1 MTIVKLAYTA
11 VVTAML
17 GIHSPAF
24 GEGATA
30 PSGTPQTTTEQI
42 SPDVAPRLEI
52 SRKLRHGMTNPILR
66 GWVNYVT
73 GVAWSPDGR
82 LLASYSDYGSLITL
96 WSADGSRLKEFR
108 RCCTYLHNSILFLSG
123 GRKIL
128 TPAALKSRADNRFAF
143 TLWDV
148 DTGAVDRNI
157 IGLSPEENWQYNRS
171 DAFALSPDGQSIAAL
186 TRLSPAPVTLYST
199 RDWSILRKIEV
210 TDPKYADAP
219 YSLAF
224 SPDGGLLA
232 IGVSSGKVF
241 IFDLKQPEA
250 VPSTLH
256 VNRDLI
262 GVGSMAFSPDGR
274 FLATGTVLPSASRE
288 PSPVKVWRVTDH
300 ELIVAYSGPFASV
313 GQLSWSVDG
322 RYLAVAGGDHTV
334 RVFSPTEPT
343 REGAIVSLE
352 SAVMSVAFSPDGG
365 SLAAAAGDAVTV
377 LTLTH

>member
-1 MTIVKLAYTA
+1 MTMVKFAYTA
-11 VVTAML
+11 VVTVML
-17 GIHSPAF
+17 GIHSPAL

-30 PSGTPQTTTEQI
+30 PSGTTPTTTEQI

-52 SRKLRHGMTNPILR
+52 SRKLRHGTTNPILR

-82 LLASYSDYGSLITL
+82 LLASYSDYGSLITI

-123 GRKIL
+123 GRRIL

-148 DTGAVDRNI
+148 DTGTVDRNI

-199 RDWSILRKIEV
+199 RDWSIVRKIEV
-210 TDPKYADAP
+210 TDPKYVDAP

-256 VNRDLI
+256 VNRDLV
-262 GVGSMAFSPDGR
+262 GVGIGRHVGWLLARRGLASGRSRRRRHGLHINALTRFHALELDAFDEATTLLWVWR
-274 FLATGTVLPSASRE
+274 FLAST
-288 PSPVKVWRVTDH
+288 
-300 ELIVAYSGPFASV
+300 
-313 GQLSWSVDG
+313 
-322 RYLAVAGGDHTV
+322 AV
-334 RVFSPTEPT
+334 S
-343 REGAIVSLE
+343 
-352 SAVMSVAFSPDGG
+352 
-365 SLAAAAGDAVTV
+365 
-377 LTLTH
+377 